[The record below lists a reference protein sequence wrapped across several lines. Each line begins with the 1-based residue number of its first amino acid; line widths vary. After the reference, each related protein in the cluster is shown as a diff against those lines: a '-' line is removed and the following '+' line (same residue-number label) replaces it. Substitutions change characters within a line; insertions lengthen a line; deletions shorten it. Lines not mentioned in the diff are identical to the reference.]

1 MDSGAAPIEGCDGKG
16 FGFDIFPIDPDYRD
30 ENGDKMWS
38 DDDEDDA
45 SDDDWSDEDEVVDES
60 FDEKPASNDGG
71 VNGIHPDDD
80 PIDEDDIPF

>member
-38 DDDEDDA
+38 DDDEDD
-45 SDDDWSDEDEVVDES
+45 ES